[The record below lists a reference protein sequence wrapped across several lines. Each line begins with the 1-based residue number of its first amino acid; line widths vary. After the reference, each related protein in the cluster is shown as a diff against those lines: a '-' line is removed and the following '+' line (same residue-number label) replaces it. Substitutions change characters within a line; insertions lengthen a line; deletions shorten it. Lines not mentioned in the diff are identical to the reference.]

1 VTLNPDVCGFCG
13 DGEAGGTIRFTCV
26 NCERPTHEDCEED
39 FRVEP
44 NPHGLCIVCEVH
56 GRVRTR
62 DFKHVPGERQRFYL
76 SDMAT
81 LINRHIFAFRTYF
94 AGPGPKPLRAGGELL
109 RLQERSEWA
118 RPVGGSG
125 GPDAKLLSASQSPH
139 RESDATGG
147 RNAAQDL
154 HRATVLPELRATG
167 SPVRPERLPS
177 QTRRSS
183 AAPDAAE
190 LWPGRPSG
198 TSGATM
204 ARLGK
209 QWGADESATAHQ
221 DQGLSRGG
229 FDPLSGAYGA
239 TGPGRVGGS
248 RGIPSGAASLDE
260 LLKQTADK
268 VCICQTT
275 L

>member
-1 VTLNPDVCGFCG
+1 
-13 DGEAGGTIRFTCV
+13 
-26 NCERPTHEDCEED
+26 
-39 FRVEP
+39 
-44 NPHGLCIVCEVH
+44 
-56 GRVRTR
+56 
-62 DFKHVPGERQRFYL
+62 
-76 SDMAT
+76 MAT

-109 RLQERSEWA
+109 RVQERSEWA
-118 RPVGGSG
+118 HPAGGSG
-125 GPDAKLLSASQSPH
+125 GSGAKLLSASQSPH
-139 RESDATGG
+139 RESDAMGG
-147 RNAAQDL
+147 RNAAQDM
-154 HRATVLPELRATG
+154 HRATVLHELHATG
-167 SPVRPERLPS
+167 SPVCPSRFPS
-177 QTRRSS
+177 QTSRSS
-183 AAPDAAE
+183 AAPDVTE
-190 LWPGRPSG
+190 LWPERPGG

-209 QWGADESATAHQ
+209 HWGAEKSATAHQ
-221 DQGLSRGG
+221 DQGLSRGE

-239 TGPGRVGGS
+239 TGPGRVGGP